1 MLNDVR
7 RAAED
12 EFEVIA
18 EKALDNVVNPVGDKV
33 KTIVTSGTFDISS
46 PNSVVMDPTIA
57 MASKAPAAQE
67 SSYGTAFAGATFG
80 VIATLA
86 ACAMASTCSK
96 KRIANN
102 QESLL

>member
-33 KTIVTSGTFDISS
+33 KTIVTSGTFDIS
-46 PNSVVMDPTIA
+46 
-57 MASKAPAAQE
+57 
-67 SSYGTAFAGATFG
+67 
-80 VIATLA
+80 
-86 ACAMASTCSK
+86 
-96 KRIANN
+96 
-102 QESLL
+102 